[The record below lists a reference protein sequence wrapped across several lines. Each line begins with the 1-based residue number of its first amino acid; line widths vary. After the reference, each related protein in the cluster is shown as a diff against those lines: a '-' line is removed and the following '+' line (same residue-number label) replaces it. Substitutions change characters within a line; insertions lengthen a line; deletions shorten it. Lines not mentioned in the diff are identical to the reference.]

1 MAEPIGSTPVSLERD
16 IILIREARFGRDVRE
31 AIADALTRTKG
42 FVDDVKTEYTTIQG
56 LYQGVTEDV
65 TSLKGLYDGVVKDV
79 TKLKGYAHDEYSGFV
94 PMTTTTPIGLE
105 EKWLVY
111 RWLDGTTS
119 YDKVKANP
127 SLAGTDIQI
136 GNSVYTY
143 APVSTE
149 DNGQIKAGSG
159 ALIFKELAY
168 EDGATNKKG
177 HYTPCGYFAVKRVGS
192 DRYSGLTLY
201 DEEESVI
208 DPDSEGNIEQ
218 CAIIYDE
225 TYGVNGFVMKDGSKL
240 KTQDLVNALNKITEL
255 ENRIAALESK

>member
-1 MAEPIGSTPVSLERD
+1 MAEPIGSTPVSLEQD
-16 IILIREARFGRDVRE
+16 IVLIREARFGRDVRE

-56 LYQGVTEDV
+56 LYE
-65 TSLKGLYDGVVKDV
+65 GVVEDV
-79 TKLKGYAHDEYSGFV
+79 TKLKEYAHDGYSGFV

-111 RWLDGTTS
+111 QWLDGTTS

-159 ALIFKELAY
+159 ALIFKKLAY

-177 HYTPCGYFAVKRVGS
+177 HYTPCGYFSVKRVGS

-201 DEEESVI
+201 DEEESI
-208 DPDSEGNIEQ
+208 INPDSEGNVEQ

-225 TYGVNGFVMKDGSKL
+225 NYGVNGFVMKDGSKL
-240 KTQDLVNALNKITEL
+240 KTQDLVNALSKITDL
-255 ENRIAALESK
+255 ENRISALESK

>member
-1 MAEPIGSTPVSLERD
+1 MAEPIGSTPVSLEQD

-56 LYQGVTEDV
+56 LYE
-65 TSLKGLYDGVVKDV
+65 GVVEDV
-79 TKLKGYAHDEYSGFV
+79 TKLKEYAHDGYSGFV

-149 DNGQIKAGSG
+149 YNGQIKAGSG

-192 DRYSGLTLY
+192 DHYSGLTLY
-201 DEEESVI
+201 DEEESI
-208 DPDSEGNIEQ
+208 INPDSEGNIEQ

-240 KTQDLVNALNKITEL
+240 KTQDLVSALSKITEL
-255 ENRIAALESK
+255 ENRISALESK

>member
-1 MAEPIGSTPVSLERD
+1 MAEPIGSTPVSLEQD
-16 IILIREARFGRDVRE
+16 IVLIREARFGRDVRE

-56 LYQGVTEDV
+56 LYE
-65 TSLKGLYDGVVKDV
+65 GVVEDV
-79 TKLKGYAHDEYSGFV
+79 TKLKEYAHDGYSGFV

-111 RWLDGTTS
+111 QWLDGTTS

-177 HYTPCGYFAVKRVGS
+177 HYTPCGYFSVKRAGS

-201 DEEESVI
+201 DEEESI
-208 DPDSEGNIEQ
+208 INPDSEGNVEQ

-225 TYGVNGFVMKDGSKL
+225 NYGVNGFVMKDGSKL
-240 KTQDLVNALNKITEL
+240 KTQDLVNALSKITDL
-255 ENRIAALESK
+255 ENRISALESK

>member
-1 MAEPIGSTPVSLERD
+1 MAEPIGSTPVSLEQD

-42 FVDDVKTEYTTIQG
+42 FVDDVKTEYATI
-56 LYQGVTEDV
+56 
-65 TSLKGLYDGVVKDV
+65 KGLYDGVVEDV
-79 TKLKGYAHDEYSGFV
+79 ATLKGYTHDGYSGFV

-143 APVSTE
+143 APIRTE
-149 DNGQIKAGSG
+149 DNGQIKVGSG

-168 EDGATNKKG
+168 EDGTTNKKG

-192 DRYSGLTLY
+192 DHYSGLTLY
-201 DEEESVI
+201 DNEESI
-208 DPDSEGNIEQ
+208 INPDSEGNIEQ

-225 TYGVNGFVMKDGSKL
+225 NYGVNGFVMKDGSKL
-240 KTQDLVNALNKITEL
+240 KTLDLVSALSKITEL
-255 ENRIAALESK
+255 ENRISALESK

>member
-1 MAEPIGSTPVSLERD
+1 MAEPIGSTPVSLEQD
-16 IILIREARFGRDVRE
+16 IVLIREARFGRDVRE

-56 LYQGVTEDV
+56 LYE
-65 TSLKGLYDGVVKDV
+65 GVVEDV
-79 TKLKGYAHDEYSGFV
+79 TKLKEYAHDGYSGFV

-111 RWLDGTTS
+111 QWLDGTTS

-143 APVSTE
+143 APISTE

-192 DRYSGLTLY
+192 DHYSGLTLY
-201 DEEESVI
+201 DEEESI
-208 DPDSEGNIEQ
+208 INPDSEGNIEQ

-225 TYGVNGFVMKDGSKL
+225 NYGVNGFVMKDGSKL
-240 KTQDLVNALNKITEL
+240 KTLDLVSALSKITEL
-255 ENRIAALESK
+255 ENRISALESK

>member
-1 MAEPIGSTPVSLERD
+1 MAEPIGSTPVSLEQD

-56 LYQGVTEDV
+56 LYE
-65 TSLKGLYDGVVKDV
+65 GVVEDV
-79 TKLKGYAHDEYSGFV
+79 TKLKEYAHDGYSGFV

-111 RWLDGTTS
+111 QWLDGTTS

-177 HYTPCGYFAVKRVGS
+177 HYTPCGYFSVKRVGS

-201 DEEESVI
+201 DEEESI
-208 DPDSEGNIEQ
+208 INPDSEGNVEQ

-225 TYGVNGFVMKDGSKL
+225 NYGVNGFVMKDGSKL
-240 KTQDLVNALNKITEL
+240 KTQDLVNALSKITDL
-255 ENRIAALESK
+255 ENRISALESK

>member
-1 MAEPIGSTPVSLERD
+1 MAEPIGSTPVSLEQD
-16 IILIREARFGRDVRE
+16 IVLIREARFGRDVRE

-56 LYQGVTEDV
+56 LYE
-65 TSLKGLYDGVVKDV
+65 GVVEDV
-79 TKLKGYAHDEYSGFV
+79 TKLKEYAHDGYSGFV

-111 RWLDGTTS
+111 QWLDGTTS

-149 DNGQIKAGSG
+149 DNGHIKAGSG

-177 HYTPCGYFAVKRVGS
+177 HYTPCGYFSVKRVGS

-201 DEEESVI
+201 DEEESI
-208 DPDSEGNIEQ
+208 INPDSEGNIEQ

-225 TYGVNGFVMKDGSKL
+225 NYGVNGFVMKDGSKL
-240 KTQDLVNALNKITEL
+240 KTQDLVNALSKITDL
-255 ENRIAALESK
+255 ENRISALESK

>member
-1 MAEPIGSTPVSLERD
+1 MAEPIGSTPVSLEQD
-16 IILIREARFGRDVRE
+16 IVLIREARFGRDVRE

-56 LYQGVTEDV
+56 LYE
-65 TSLKGLYDGVVKDV
+65 GVVEDV
-79 TKLKGYAHDEYSGFV
+79 TKLKEYAHDGYSGFV

-111 RWLDGTTS
+111 QWLDGTTS

-177 HYTPCGYFAVKRVGS
+177 HYTPCGYFSVKRVGS

-201 DEEESVI
+201 DEEETI
-208 DPDSEGNIEQ
+208 INPDSEGNVEQ

-225 TYGVNGFVMKDGSKL
+225 NYGVNGFVMKDGSKL
-240 KTQDLVNALNKITEL
+240 KTQDLVNALSKITDL
-255 ENRIAALESK
+255 ENRISALESK

>member
-1 MAEPIGSTPVSLERD
+1 MAEPIGSTPVSLEQD
-16 IILIREARFGRDVRE
+16 IVLIREARFGRDVRE

-56 LYQGVTEDV
+56 LYE
-65 TSLKGLYDGVVKDV
+65 GVVEDV
-79 TKLKGYAHDEYSGFV
+79 TKLKEYAHDGYSGFV

-177 HYTPCGYFAVKRVGS
+177 HYTPCGYFSVKRVGS

-201 DEEESVI
+201 DEEESI
-208 DPDSEGNIEQ
+208 INPDSEGNVEQ

-225 TYGVNGFVMKDGSKL
+225 NYGVNGFVMKDGSKL
-240 KTQDLVNALNKITEL
+240 KTQDLVNALSKITDL
-255 ENRIAALESK
+255 ENRISALESK

>member
-1 MAEPIGSTPVSLERD
+1 MAEPIGSTPISLEQD

-42 FVDDVKTEYTTIQG
+42 FADDVKTEYTTIQG
-56 LYQGVTEDV
+56 LYEGISE
-65 TSLKGLYDGVVKDV
+65 DV
-79 TKLKGYAHDEYSGFV
+79 TKLKGYAHDGYSGFV

-143 APVSTE
+143 APISTE

-192 DRYSGLTLY
+192 DHYSGLTLY
-201 DEEESVI
+201 DEEESI
-208 DPDSEGNIEQ
+208 INPDSEGNIEQ

-225 TYGVNGFVMKDGSKL
+225 NYGVNGFVMKDGSKL
-240 KTQDLVNALNKITEL
+240 KTLDLVSALSKITEL
-255 ENRIAALESK
+255 ENRISALESK

>member
-56 LYQGVTEDV
+56 LYEGVTE
-65 TSLKGLYDGVVKDV
+65 DV
-79 TKLKGYAHDEYSGFV
+79 TKLKGYSHDGYSGFV
-94 PMTTTTPIGLE
+94 PMTTTSPIGLE

-111 RWLDGTTS
+111 QWLDGTTS

-127 SLAGTDIQI
+127 SLAGTDVQI

-143 APVSTE
+143 APISTE
-149 DNGQIKAGSG
+149 DNGLIKAGSG

-168 EDGATNKKG
+168 EDGTTNKKG

-192 DRYSGLTLY
+192 DRYSGLILC
-201 DEEESVI
+201 DEEESII

-225 TYGVNGFVMKDGSKL
+225 NYGVNGFVMKDGSKL

>member
-56 LYQGVTEDV
+56 LYEGVTE
-65 TSLKGLYDGVVKDV
+65 DV
-79 TKLKGYAHDEYSGFV
+79 TKLKGYSHDGYSGFV
-94 PMTTTTPIGLE
+94 PMTTTSPIGLE

-111 RWLDGTTS
+111 QWLDGTTS

-127 SLAGTDIQI
+127 SLAWTDVQI

-143 APVSTE
+143 APIGTE
-149 DNGQIKAGSG
+149 DNGSIKAGSG

-201 DEEESVI
+201 DEEESII

-225 TYGVNGFVMKDGSKL
+225 NYGVNGFIMKDGSKL
-240 KTQDLVNALNKITEL
+240 KTQDLVNALNKINEL
-255 ENRIAALESK
+255 ENRITALESK

>member
-1 MAEPIGSTPVSLERD
+1 MAEPIGSTPVSLEQD
-16 IILIREARFGRDVRE
+16 IVLIREARFGRDVRE

-56 LYQGVTEDV
+56 LYEE
-65 TSLKGLYDGVVKDV
+65 VVEDV
-79 TKLKGYAHDEYSGFV
+79 TKLKEYAHDGYSGFV

-111 RWLDGTTS
+111 QWLDGTTS

-177 HYTPCGYFAVKRVGS
+177 HYTPCGYFSVKRVGS

-201 DEEESVI
+201 DEEESI
-208 DPDSEGNIEQ
+208 INPDSEGNIEQ

-225 TYGVNGFVMKDGSKL
+225 NYGVNGFVMKDGSKL
-240 KTQDLVNALNKITEL
+240 KTQDLVNALSKITDL
-255 ENRIAALESK
+255 ENRISALESK

>member
-1 MAEPIGSTPVSLERD
+1 MAEPIGSTPVSFERD

-65 TSLKGLYDGVVKDV
+65 T
-79 TKLKGYAHDEYSGFV
+79 KLKGYSHDGYSGFV

-111 RWLDGTTS
+111 QWLDGTTS

-127 SLAGTDIQI
+127 SLAGTDVQI

-143 APVSTE
+143 APIRAE
-149 DNGQIKAGSG
+149 DNGSIKAGSG

-201 DEEESVI
+201 DEEESII

-225 TYGVNGFVMKDGSKL
+225 NYGVNGFIMKDGSKL

>member
-56 LYQGVTEDV
+56 LYEGVTE
-65 TSLKGLYDGVVKDV
+65 DV
-79 TKLKGYAHDEYSGFV
+79 TKLKGYAHDGYSGFV

-192 DRYSGLTLY
+192 DRYSGLSLY
-201 DEEESVI
+201 DEEESII

-225 TYGVNGFVMKDGSKL
+225 NYGVNGFIMKDGSKL
-240 KTQDLVNALNKITEL
+240 KTQDLVNALNKIIEL
-255 ENRIAALESK
+255 EKRIAALESK

>member
-1 MAEPIGSTPVSLERD
+1 MAEPIGSTPVSLEQD

-56 LYQGVTEDV
+56 LYE
-65 TSLKGLYDGVVKDV
+65 GVVEDV
-79 TKLKGYAHDEYSGFV
+79 TKLKEYAHDGYSGFV
-94 PMTTTTPIGLE
+94 PMTTITPIGLE

-143 APVSTE
+143 APVRTE
-149 DNGQIKAGSG
+149 DNGQIKVGSG

-168 EDGATNKKG
+168 EDGTTNKKG

-201 DEEESVI
+201 DDEESII

-225 TYGVNGFVMKDGSKL
+225 NYGVNGFILKDGSKL
-240 KTQDLVNALNKITEL
+240 KTLDLVSALSKITEL
-255 ENRIAALESK
+255 ENRISALESK

>member
-1 MAEPIGSTPVSLERD
+1 MAEPIGSTPVSLEQD
-16 IILIREARFGRDVRE
+16 IVLIREARFGRDVRE
-31 AIADALTRTKG
+31 AIADSLTRTKG

-56 LYQGVTEDV
+56 LYE
-65 TSLKGLYDGVVKDV
+65 GVVEDV
-79 TKLKGYAHDEYSGFV
+79 TKLKEYAHDGYSGFV

-111 RWLDGTTS
+111 QWLDGTTS

-177 HYTPCGYFAVKRVGS
+177 HYTPCGYFSVKRVGS

-201 DEEESVI
+201 DEEESI
-208 DPDSEGNIEQ
+208 INPDSEGNIEQ

-225 TYGVNGFVMKDGSKL
+225 NYGVNGFVMKDGSKL
-240 KTQDLVNALNKITEL
+240 KTQDLVNALSKITDL
-255 ENRIAALESK
+255 ENRISALESK

>member
-1 MAEPIGSTPVSLERD
+1 MAEPIGSTPISLEQD

-56 LYQGVTEDV
+56 LYEGVVEDV
-65 TSLKGLYDGVVKDV
+65 T
-79 TKLKGYAHDEYSGFV
+79 TLKGYAHDGYSGFV

-143 APVSTE
+143 APIST
-149 DNGQIKAGSG
+149 DYNGQIKAGSG

-192 DRYSGLTLY
+192 DRYSGLILY

-208 DPDSEGNIEQ
+208 YPDSEGNIEQ

-225 TYGVNGFVMKDGSKL
+225 NYGVNGFILKDGSKL
-240 KTQDLVNALNKITEL
+240 KTLDLVSALSKITEL
-255 ENRIAALESK
+255 ENRISALESK

>member
-1 MAEPIGSTPVSLERD
+1 MAEPIGSTPVSLEQD
-16 IILIREARFGRDVRE
+16 IVLIREARFGRDVRE

-56 LYQGVTEDV
+56 LYE
-65 TSLKGLYDGVVKDV
+65 GVVEDV
-79 TKLKGYAHDEYSGFV
+79 TKLKEYAHDGYSGFV

-111 RWLDGTTS
+111 QWLDGTTS

-177 HYTPCGYFAVKRVGS
+177 HYTPCGYFSVKRVGS

-201 DEEESVI
+201 DEEESI
-208 DPDSEGNIEQ
+208 INPDSEGNVEQ

-225 TYGVNGFVMKDGSKL
+225 NYGVNGFVMKDGSKL
-240 KTQDLVNALNKITEL
+240 KTQDLVNALSKITDL
-255 ENRIAALESK
+255 ENRISALESK

>member
-42 FVDDVKTEYTTIQG
+42 FVDEVKTEYTTIQG
-56 LYQGVTEDV
+56 LYE
-65 TSLKGLYDGVVKDV
+65 GVVEDV
-79 TKLKGYAHDEYSGFV
+79 TKLKEYAHDGYSGFV

-111 RWLDGTTS
+111 QWLDGTTS

-127 SLAGTDIQI
+127 SLSGTDVQI

-143 APVSTE
+143 APISTE
-149 DNGQIKAGSG
+149 DNGSIKAGSG

-201 DEEESVI
+201 DEEESII

-225 TYGVNGFVMKDGSKL
+225 NYGVNGFIMKDGSKL

>member
-1 MAEPIGSTPVSLERD
+1 MAEPIGSTPVSLEQD

-42 FVDDVKTEYTTIQG
+42 FVDDVKTEYATI
-56 LYQGVTEDV
+56 
-65 TSLKGLYDGVVKDV
+65 KGLYDGVVEDV
-79 TKLKGYAHDEYSGFV
+79 ATLKGYTHDGYSGFV

-143 APVSTE
+143 APIRTE
-149 DNGQIKAGSG
+149 YNGQIKVGSG

-168 EDGATNKKG
+168 EDGTTNKKG

-192 DRYSGLTLY
+192 DHYSGLTLC
-201 DEEESVI
+201 DEEESI
-208 DPDSEGNIEQ
+208 INPDSEGNIEQ

-225 TYGVNGFVMKDGSKL
+225 NYGVNGFVMKDGSKL
-240 KTQDLVNALNKITEL
+240 KTLDLVSALSKITEL
-255 ENRIAALESK
+255 ENRISALESK

>member
-1 MAEPIGSTPVSLERD
+1 MAEPIGSTPVSLEQD
-16 IILIREARFGRDVRE
+16 IVLIREARFGRDVRE

-56 LYQGVTEDV
+56 LYE
-65 TSLKGLYDGVVKDV
+65 GVVEDV
-79 TKLKGYAHDEYSGFV
+79 TKLKEYAHDGYSGFV

-111 RWLDGTTS
+111 QWLDGTTS

-177 HYTPCGYFAVKRVGS
+177 HYTPCGYFSVKRVGS

-201 DEEESVI
+201 DEEESI
-208 DPDSEGNIEQ
+208 INPDSEGNIEQ

-225 TYGVNGFVMKDGSKL
+225 NYGVNGFVMKDGSKL
-240 KTQDLVNALNKITEL
+240 KTQDLVNALSKITDL
-255 ENRIAALESK
+255 ENRISALESK

>member
-1 MAEPIGSTPVSLERD
+1 MAEPIGSTPISLEQD

-56 LYQGVTEDV
+56 LYEGISE
-65 TSLKGLYDGVVKDV
+65 DV
-79 TKLKGYAHDEYSGFV
+79 TKLKGYAHDGYSGFV

-143 APVSTE
+143 APISTE

-192 DRYSGLTLY
+192 DHYSGLTLY
-201 DEEESVI
+201 DEEESI
-208 DPDSEGNIEQ
+208 INPDSEGNIEQ

-225 TYGVNGFVMKDGSKL
+225 NYGVNGFVMKDGSKL
-240 KTQDLVNALNKITEL
+240 KTLDLVSALSKITEL
-255 ENRIAALESK
+255 ENRISALESKYEKEA

>member
-56 LYQGVTEDV
+56 LYEGVAEDV
-65 TSLKGLYDGVVKDV
+65 TA
-79 TKLKGYAHDEYSGFV
+79 LKGYAHDGYSGFV

-119 YDKVKANP
+119 YDKVKADP
-127 SLAGTDIQI
+127 SLAGTDIQV
-136 GNSVYTY
+136 GNAVYTY

-149 DNGQIKAGSG
+149 YNGQIKAGSG

-208 DPDSEGNIEQ
+208 DPDPEGNIEQ

-225 TYGVNGFVMKDGSKL
+225 NYGVNGFVMKDGSKL
-240 KTQDLVNALNKITEL
+240 KTLDLVSALSKITEL
-255 ENRIAALESK
+255 ENRISALESK

>member
-1 MAEPIGSTPVSLERD
+1 MAEPIGSTPVSLEQD
-16 IILIREARFGRDVRE
+16 IVLIREARFGRDVRE

-56 LYQGVTEDV
+56 LYE
-65 TSLKGLYDGVVKDV
+65 GVVEDV
-79 TKLKGYAHDEYSGFV
+79 TKLKEYARDGYSGFV

-111 RWLDGTTS
+111 QWLDGTTS

-177 HYTPCGYFAVKRVGS
+177 HYTPCGYFSVKRVGS

-201 DEEESVI
+201 DEEESI
-208 DPDSEGNIEQ
+208 INPDSEGNVEQ

-225 TYGVNGFVMKDGSKL
+225 NYGVNGFVMKDGSKL
-240 KTQDLVNALNKITEL
+240 KTQDLVNALSKITDL
-255 ENRIAALESK
+255 ENRISALESK

>member
-1 MAEPIGSTPVSLERD
+1 MAEPIGSTPVSLEQD

-42 FVDDVKTEYTTIQG
+42 FVDDVKTEYATI
-56 LYQGVTEDV
+56 
-65 TSLKGLYDGVVKDV
+65 KGLYDGVVEDV
-79 TKLKGYAHDEYSGFV
+79 ATLKGYTHDGYSGFV

-143 APVSTE
+143 APIRTE
-149 DNGQIKAGSG
+149 DNGQIKVGSG

-192 DRYSGLTLY
+192 DHYSGLTLY
-201 DEEESVI
+201 DEEESI
-208 DPDSEGNIEQ
+208 INPDSEGNIEQ

-225 TYGVNGFVMKDGSKL
+225 NYGVNGFVMKDGSKL
-240 KTQDLVNALNKITEL
+240 KTLDLVSALSKITEL
-255 ENRIAALESK
+255 ENRISALESK

>member
-1 MAEPIGSTPVSLERD
+1 MAEPIGSTPVSLEQD
-16 IILIREARFGRDVRE
+16 IVLIREARFGRDVRE

-56 LYQGVTEDV
+56 LYE
-65 TSLKGLYDGVVKDV
+65 GVVEDV
-79 TKLKGYAHDEYSGFV
+79 TKLKEYAHDGYSGFV

-111 RWLDGTTS
+111 QWLDGTTS

-149 DNGQIKAGSG
+149 DNGQIKVGSG

-168 EDGATNKKG
+168 EDGTTNKKG
-177 HYTPCGYFAVKRVGS
+177 HYTPCGYFSVKRVGS

-201 DEEESVI
+201 DEEESI
-208 DPDSEGNIEQ
+208 INPDSEGNVEQ

-225 TYGVNGFVMKDGSKL
+225 NYGVNGFVMKDGSKL
-240 KTQDLVNALNKITEL
+240 KTQDLVNALSKITDL
-255 ENRIAALESK
+255 ENRISALESK

>member
-1 MAEPIGSTPVSLERD
+1 MAEPIGSTPVSLEQD
-16 IILIREARFGRDVRE
+16 IVLIREARFGRDVRE

-56 LYQGVTEDV
+56 LYE
-65 TSLKGLYDGVVKDV
+65 GVVEDV
-79 TKLKGYAHDEYSGFV
+79 TKLKEYAHDGYSGFV
-94 PMTTTTPIGLE
+94 PMTTSTPIGLE

-192 DRYSGLTLY
+192 DHYSGLTLY
-201 DEEESVI
+201 DEEESII

-225 TYGVNGFVMKDGSKL
+225 KYGVNGFVMKDGSKL
-240 KTQDLVNALNKITEL
+240 KTQDLVNALSKITEL
-255 ENRIAALESK
+255 ENRISALESK

>member
-16 IILIREARFGRDVRE
+16 IVLIREARFGRDVRE

-56 LYQGVTEDV
+56 LYE
-65 TSLKGLYDGVVKDV
+65 GVVEDV
-79 TKLKGYAHDEYSGFV
+79 TKLKEYAHDGYSGFV

-111 RWLDGTTS
+111 QWLDGTTS

-177 HYTPCGYFAVKRVGS
+177 HYTPCGYFSVKRVGS

-201 DEEESVI
+201 DEEESI
-208 DPDSEGNIEQ
+208 INPDSEGNIEQ

-225 TYGVNGFVMKDGSKL
+225 NYGVNGFVMKDGSKL
-240 KTQDLVNALNKITEL
+240 KTQDLVNALSKITDL
-255 ENRIAALESK
+255 ENRISALESK

>member
-1 MAEPIGSTPVSLERD
+1 MAEPIGSTPVSLEQD

-56 LYQGVTEDV
+56 LYEVVAEDV
-65 TSLKGLYDGVVKDV
+65 TA
-79 TKLKGYAHDEYSGFV
+79 LKGYAHDGYSGFV

-136 GNSVYTY
+136 GNSIYTY

-168 EDGATNKKG
+168 DDGATNKKG
-177 HYTPCGYFAVKRVGS
+177 HYTPCGYFAVKRAGS

-201 DEEESVI
+201 DEEESII

-225 TYGVNGFVMKDGSKL
+225 HYGVNGFIMKDGSKL
-240 KTQDLVNALNKITEL
+240 KTLDLANALSKIAEL
-255 ENRIAALESK
+255 ENRISALESK